1 MSLGKQLLYDF
12 INIFTTIK
20 HNRQELVRRDAF
32 DFKDEDN
39 VNYRSMLERLIK
51 ELVKDR
57 EREIEIKDLALEQ
70 ERTVAR
76 DLAKQQREA
85 KKREAIE
92 KSRARQADPEYFKKI
107 TAANIEPVKEE
118 VSINENNPS
127 ELDDDENNSRASSD
141 CSDPFRI
148 DKKRRNK

>member
-1 MSLGKQLLYDF
+1 
-12 INIFTTIK
+12 
-20 HNRQELVRRDAF
+20 
-32 DFKDEDN
+32 
-39 VNYRSMLERLIK
+39 MLERLIK

-118 VSINENNPS
+118 
-127 ELDDDENNSRASSD
+127 
-141 CSDPFRI
+141 
-148 DKKRRNK
+148 